1 MSEANATAAADTAG
15 SSSTDSAAAASAAT
29 AASNGSS
36 TTETATTT
44 TQAFDRDGWRSQYK
58 SWVDGVEDASLKDFG
73 SRFTSPEDL
82 LKTATE
88 QRKELSTRIKVPG
101 ADATDED
108 KAKFRKAIG
117 VPEKHTDYEVALP
130 EGMELTDAEQPLV
143 EAMRQRALEAGVPK
157 EAFKAFTEG
166 YFQLQKAS
174 EDAINA
180 ELKAFAERSQEQLKK
195 EFGPELEGSLNA
207 ANDLIAKLNVPDFEW
222 LIKQP
227 IKLGN
232 QTVQLGN
239 HPAMMQLMAKLGK
252 RGGEAMPGGLNLMV
266 TPGDKENARK
276 KIAEIRA
283 ANPPGSESYK
293 SPAIQKQ
300 LMELYELLD

>member
-1 MSEANATAAADTAG
+1 MA
-15 SSSTDSAAAASAAT
+15 
-29 AASNGSS
+29 
-36 TTETATTT
+36 
-44 TQAFDRDGWRSQYK
+44 
-58 SWVDGVEDASLKDFG
+58 
-73 SRFTSPEDL
+73 SRFTSPDDIA
-82 LKTATE
+82 KKVIAD
-88 QRKELSTRIKVPG
+88 RKEFSTRIKVPG

-117 VPEKHTDYEVALP
+117 VPPAATDYQVVLP
-130 EGMELTDAEQPLV
+130 DGFELGEAETAIV
-143 EAMRQRALEAGVPK
+143 EQMRQAAFEAGVPA
-157 EAFKAFTEG
+157 EAFKAQSEL
-166 YFQLQKAS
+166 YFKAQKAT
-174 EDAINA
+174 EDAVNA
-180 ELKAFAERSQEQLKK
+180 ELKAFAERSKEQLKK

-252 RGGEAMPGGLNLMV
+252 RGGEAMPGGMNLMV